1 MLSDLTVLKAVGFF
15 IMESV
20 PIKTIAVFCGSSTGK
35 DPEIVQACVK
45 LAEVFT
51 LQRLTM
57 VYGGGNIGLMGILA
71 DEMLKRGGAV
81 VGVIPQKLVDS
92 ELAHANLTQ
101 LHIVAGMHERK
112 ALMAKLSD
120 AFIILPGGIGTMDE
134 FFEIFTWF
142 QLGYHHKPMALLN
155 VRGFYDKLI
164 GFLEHIILQGYFQI
178 DLYKELI
185 IEEHP
190 GDLVKRILNHRK

>member
-1 MLSDLTVLKAVGFF
+1 MLSNLTVLKAVGFF
-15 IMESV
+15 IMKSA
-20 PIKTIAVFCGSSTGK
+20 PIKTIAVFCGSSTGN
-35 DPEIVQACVK
+35 DPEIVRTCVK
-45 LAEVFT
+45 LAEVFV
-51 LQRLTM
+51 LQQLTM

-71 DEMLKRGGAV
+71 DEMLMRGGEV
-81 VGVIPQKLVDS
+81 VGVIPQKLVES

-101 LHIVAGMHERK
+101 LHIVTGMHERK

-120 AFIILPGGIGTMDE
+120 AFIVLPGGIGTMDE

-142 QLGYHHKPMALLN
+142 QLGYHHKPVALLN

-164 GFLEHIILQGYFQI
+164 GFLEHIVLQGYFQK

-185 IEEHP
+185 VEEHP
-190 GDLVKRILNHRK
+190 GDLVKRILNHHK